1 MPPFSRTPAVRGL
14 SALAGLLLI
23 AAAGC
28 RDAAGPASAAPAL
41 ASGPG
46 SAGSGSA
53 AFTVY
58 AATPSTFVLGEHK
71 IKFDAN
77 AVCDPATSGYGAL
90 AWDQPCA
97 PAAATRI
104 TAAWWTDERGH
115 PRIDFQPALRFNPA
129 ARVVLALMDKQAAG
143 DPSYRIVWVDE
154 QGALVDEAAQD
165 TSVATHLATSGYLY
179 RRVKHFSGYTVSTGR
194 LGYDGLDVSLRSVPT
209 VPPGPTPLQS
219 GHVVATGR
227 VRFVRP

>member
-28 RDAAGPASAAPAL
+28 RDAAGPASAPPAL

-104 TAAWWTDERGH
+104 TATWWTDERGH

-143 DPSYRIVWVDE
+143 DSTYRIVWVDE

-194 LGYDGLDVSLRSVPT
+194 LDASAELWLDRGTSPIAVPE
-209 VPPGPTPLQS
+209 PLQS

-227 VRFVRP
+227 TEQDPQ